1 MTPSQIAAETA
12 AAPILN
18 IVGEKVALGP
28 QTKDL
33 APLMTRWTND
43 FEVAL
48 YSGDDL
54 RPTSVG
60 LQEAHYE
67 KASKEWQT
75 HTTEFIIYERAT
87 LRPIGVAEWRRIDAV
102 RRTATY
108 GILIGEK
115 ECWGRG
121 YGTETTVL
129 MLEYAFTVLNLHSVM
144 LSTYGYNERAIRAYS
159 RAGFREIGRWRES
172 QRLGDRLYDDI
183 FMDCLATEFHS
194 PQPRVLALP

>member
-67 KASKEWQT
+67 KASKDWQT
-75 HTTEFIIYERAT
+75 HTTEFITYEPAT
-87 LRPIGVAEWRRIDAV
+87 LRPIGAAGGRRVDAV
-102 RRTATY
+102 RRPATC
-108 GILIGEK
+108 G
-115 ECWGRG
+115 
-121 YGTETTVL
+121 
-129 MLEYAFTVLNLHSVM
+129 
-144 LSTYGYNERAIRAYS
+144 
-159 RAGFREIGRWRES
+159 
-172 QRLGDRLYDDI
+172 
-183 FMDCLATEFHS
+183 
-194 PQPRVLALP
+194 LPIA